1 MSLSI
6 EEVRHIAA
14 LARLEL
20 DDAALTRYCQQL
32 ASILDYMARLRQ
44 VDVTGVPPAGNAL
57 AACPLRSDQLRPG
70 LTAADLLKNAAEVE
84 AGQFKIPPVFE
95 AE

>member
-1 MSLSI
+1 MPLSI

-20 DDAALTRYCQQL
+20 DEDALARYCQQL
-32 ASILDYMARLRQ
+32 ASILDYVARLRE
-44 VDVTGVPPAGNAL
+44 VDTADVPPAGSAM
-57 AACPLRSDQLRPG
+57 AVCPLRPDEPRPG
-70 LTAADLLKNAAEVE
+70 LVAADLLKNAAEVE

-95 AE
+95 DE